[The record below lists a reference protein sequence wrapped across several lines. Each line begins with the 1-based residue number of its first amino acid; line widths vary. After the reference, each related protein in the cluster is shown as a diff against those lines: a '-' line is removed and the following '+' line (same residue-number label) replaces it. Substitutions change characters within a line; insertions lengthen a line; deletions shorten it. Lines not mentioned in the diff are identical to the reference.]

1 MSQFLH
7 RLDTGK
13 CPFSIST
20 LKQRV
25 SRVRPPKIG
34 AAKRAH
40 YRKYG
45 SDILAFGMKRYL
57 SVPHLAI
64 SQQVPF
70 FQEPMALWH
79 PFCIVPRVE
88 RDQPL
93 E

>member
-1 MSQFLH
+1 VPIFYLH
-7 RLDTGK
+7 ANAEGVT
-13 CPFSIST
+13 CPT
-20 LKQRV
+20 A
-25 SRVRPPKIG
+25 KIG

-45 SDILAFGMKRYL
+45 SDILAFGMMRYL

-79 PFCIVPRVE
+79 AFCIVPRVE